1 MKKQGIREKGSKQ
14 LIMEKIAAKTG
25 AKVREGASSTRHM
38 TEKDFRKIL
47 LYIED
52 LEIQN
57 NDLKKQ
63 IFQ

>member
-1 MKKQGIREKGSKQ
+1 MERVIREKGSKQ

-47 LYIED
+47 HYIED
-52 LEIQN
+52 LEIKIA
-57 NDLKKQ
+57 DLRRQ
-63 IFQ
+63 VTQ